1 MSRKIFS
8 QRKFPTPPVAK
19 LIGFRLIQ
27 ARKGKAICE
36 MQAGEK
42 HVNTIGT
49 VHGGILCDLSDA
61 AMGFA
66 FLSLLP
72 VHQVGVTTEFRIN
85 FLAPAHPGDRLKATA
100 KTLSRGKSLYYV
112 ECEVR
117 NGRKRLVAKTSCTCK
132 VINKRKC

>member
-1 MSRKIFS
+1 MTRKIRF
-8 QRKFPTPPVAK
+8 QRKFPIPPVAK

-27 ARKGKAICE
+27 AKKGKAICE
-36 MQAGEK
+36 MLAEEK
-42 HVNTIGT
+42 HVNTIGSI
-49 VHGGILCDLSDA
+49 HGGILCDLSDA

-72 VHQVGVTTEFRIN
+72 AHQVGVTIEFKIN

-117 NGRKRLVAKTSCTCK
+117 NRKNRLVAKTSCTCK
-132 VINKRKC
+132 VINKRKY